1 MRSLLTG
8 RMVRGSALDEAPP
21 ILAEGLVKVYG
32 KARALDGMDLVV
44 ERGTVMAVLGPN
56 GAGKTTL
63 IRVLA
68 TLTQP
73 NQGRAFVAGFDVVA
87 HPKEVQRRI
96 GIAGQYAT
104 VDEYLTGK
112 QNLVMIGQL
121 CRLSRQQA
129 ISRADE
135 LLEQFDL
142 KDASG
147 RTTRTYSGGMRR
159 KLDLAASLVIRP
171 EVLFL
176 DEPTTGLD
184 PRARMGMWEVI
195 RELGRGGT
203 TLLLTTQYLEEADQ
217 LAHRIAVVDAGKV
230 IAVGTPDE
238 LKATAGEAVLELTLP
253 DGTNLEQAARLLTG
267 ICTGS
272 VTTDPQ
278 RRRISL
284 PAAEESGLVTK
295 AVLALDSGGIRVDE
309 ITMRRPALDD
319 VFMTLTGHHSEDV
332 AEEAA

>member
-1 MRSLLTG
+1 
-8 RMVRGSALDEAPP
+8 
-21 ILAEGLVKVYG
+21 LAEGLVKVYG

>member
-1 MRSLLTG
+1 MVLLTG
-8 RMVRGSALDEAPP
+8 RMVRGFVLDEGPP

-32 KARALDGMDLVV
+32 KARALDGLDLVV
-44 ERGTVMAVLGPN
+44 ERGTVMAMLGPN

-63 IRVLA
+63 VRVLA
-68 TLTQP
+68 TLTTP
-73 NQGRAFVAGFDVVA
+73 NQGRAQVAGFDVVQ

-96 GIAGQYAT
+96 GIAGQSAT

-129 ISRADE
+129 SSRADE

-142 KDASG
+142 KDAAG

-184 PRARMGMWEVI
+184 PRARLAMWEVI

-217 LAHRIAVVDAGKV
+217 LAHRIAVVDAGRV

-253 DGTNLEQAARLLTG
+253 DGTDLDEAARLLTD
-267 ICTGS
+267 ISTGT
-272 VTTDPQ
+272 VTTDRQ
-278 RRRISL
+278 RRRVSL
-284 PAAEESGLVTK
+284 PARGESGAVTR
-295 AVLALDSGGIRVDE
+295 VVQALDSGGILVDE

-319 VFMTLTGHHSEDV
+319 VFMTLTGHHTEGV